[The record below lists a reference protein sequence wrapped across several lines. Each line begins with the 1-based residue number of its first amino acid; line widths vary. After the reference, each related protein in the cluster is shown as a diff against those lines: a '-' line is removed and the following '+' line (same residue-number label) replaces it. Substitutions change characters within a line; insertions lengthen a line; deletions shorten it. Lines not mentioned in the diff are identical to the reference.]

1 MCCMV
6 FLLVFG
12 VLGNRDAS
20 AAVDSYTKLLIHGDS
35 IADVATGKTVTVYG
49 DAAVSNAGKTVTAN
63 GNAQIDTAQGK
74 FGGVSGLFDGA
85 GSYLTVPDSDD
96 WSFGSENFTIDF
108 WVRWNSLPASGNI
121 QEFLGH
127 RTDFNND
134 VDFRIWND
142 SGTYRLGIIG
152 KSGGIDYINL
162 QGAASLSINTWYH
175 IAFVRSGSNT
185 TIYLDGTSIATVSSS
200 YTYADYTGLLYIADH
215 PDHLFNVNKEF
226 NGWLDELRISKGIAR
241 WTSDFTPTTEAYT
254 SDNCTKL
261 LLHFD
266 GSDGST
272 SFTDSSRDHF
282 KGKAISFDG
291 SGDYLSIP
299 DSDDWNLGS
308 GAFTID
314 GWVRFNTIPSTIAQ
328 MVFEQRQDNS
338 NVMWLARG
346 GGVWNFYLTI
356 GFVTQID
363 FTSTSTVVANT
374 WYHIAIVRSSNTW
387 YMFQDGVQ
395 IGITTNSSTIPNL
408 TGPVEIGRRGDATRY
423 LDGWI
428 DELRISKGI
437 GRWTSDFCTPTAP
450 YGIEDTTPP
459 TVSSTSPASNAT
471 GVAVDSTISAT
482 FSEDMN
488 SSTINTSTFTLS
500 DSDGNNVSG
509 TVSFGCCDK
518 TATFTPSSNLA
529 YSTTYTATIT
539 TGTKDMGENP
549 LTSDYL
555 WTFTTVSD
563 PNISPE
569 CYQFVTKWGSY
580 GTGDGQFDGPWGVTV
595 DSSGNIYIVDH
606 KNHRV
611 QKFSSDGTF
620 ITQWGSF
627 GSGDGQFK
635 APWGVAADT
644 SGNIYVA
651 DADNHRIQKFDSNGT
666 FITKWGVNGS
676 GDGQFNSPTGVTV
689 DASGNI
695 YVTDYLNNRVQKFD
709 SSGTFITKW
718 GSSGTGD
725 GQFNF
730 PFGVAVDASGNVY
743 VVDDYNNRIQKFT
756 SIGTFITKW
765 GSFGTGDGKFDLPHG
780 VAVDA
785 SGNVYVTDRHNNRVQ
800 KFSSDGTF
808 ITMWGSYGSED
819 GQFNY
824 PGGVVVDAS
833 GNVYVTDYHN
843 NRIQKFSP
851 SPCEVTTPTTS
862 PIPTAISSPTPLP
875 SPTPAPTATP
885 IIIITPTPTVS
896 PTPTATQSP
905 TPLPSPTP
913 ILTVT
918 PKVTARGFH
927 TVALKPDSTVWAW
940 GHNGYGQ
947 LGDDSI
953 TDRTTPVQVSCLSNA
968 TAIESGVFHTIVLK
982 SDGTVWTWGYNGYGQ
997 LGDGTTTDS
1006 TTPIQV
1012 SGLSNIIAIA
1022 GGGYH
1027 TIALKSDGTV
1037 WTWGRN
1043 EYGQL
1048 GDSTTLNRTS
1058 PVQVTDLS
1066 NIIAIEDG
1074 GHHTIALKSDGTVW
1088 TWGYNEWGQLG
1099 DGTTTNRTTPVQVS
1113 GLSGVTVI
1121 AGGNDHT
1128 IAMKSDGTVWAWGHN
1143 SYGQLGDGTATN
1155 TPRTTPVQV
1164 IGLSDIA
1171 DIAGGEWHT
1180 IALKSDGTVWT
1191 WGDNTYGE
1199 LGDGSSLDVRAIPM
1213 QISGLSDV
1221 VAIEG
1226 GFYHTVAL
1234 KSDGTIWTWGYNE
1247 YGELGDGT
1255 NTNTSTPVQVNDF
1268 NVYQSSTT
1276 VTTNSAN
1283 NVTSS
1288 SATLNGAINSNG
1300 LSTTVWFNYG
1310 TASDTYTDTSATQ
1323 IISGPCT
1330 DNISIDISGLS
1341 PNTTYYYRIVAQNS
1355 EGTYYGGEMSFTT
1368 LSSVLPTPTAIS
1380 SPTPLP
1386 SPTPTPTATPII
1398 IITPTPIAS
1407 PIYTPT
1413 PTPMISPTPTPT
1425 PDTTLPTVS
1434 STSPAGGA
1442 TGVTIDSV
1450 ITVTFSEPMD
1460 ASTIE
1465 TSTFIV
1471 RDGNNNIIDG
1481 TVSYNDS
1488 TATFTPLNNLEYSTT
1503 YTVTITGVKDL
1514 AGNAMD
1520 PDFTFSFTTG
1530 EDPQPVANAG
1540 DDQTVNEDELVSLQ
1554 GSGTAPQ
1561 GVTLTYQWIQV
1572 AGPNVTLSDTNS
1584 PTPTFTASQVNAN
1597 VTLTFQLV
1605 VGYENYTSDP
1615 DTIDVTIVNVNH
1627 APIAYTG
1634 DDQTVDAGTLVT
1646 LHGETSYDPDASEIT
1661 YQWTQVSGPPV
1672 TLSDSNSANPTF
1684 TAPSVAV
1691 ATLLKFKLVVN
1702 DDELSSM
1709 PAYARVTV
1717 EHVNHAPRADTTG
1730 STQTVNEGTQVSL
1743 DGSQSYDPDGDSI
1756 TYQWTQVSGPTV
1768 TLSDL
1773 NSANPNFTAPQ
1784 VTETT
1789 YLEFKLVVNDGQR
1802 SSEPAYATV
1811 TVLDTNQPIDCSS
1824 AAPSTATLW
1833 PPNHK
1838 LVSVSIEGVTDPDNE
1853 QVTITIT
1860 GVTQDEPIDGL
1871 GDGDTS
1877 PDAVIQGDTVLL
1889 RAERSGTGDGRVYEV
1904 HFTADDGQGSTCKG
1918 SVRVSVPHD
1927 KKKTENATDSGQ
1939 NYDSTQQ

>member
-1 MCCMV
+1 MKNRYSGTIWLMFCMV
-6 FLLVFG
+6 
-12 VLGNRDAS
+12 VLMVYGIWGNRS
-20 AAVDSYTKLLIHGDS
+20 VFAAVDSYTKLLIHGDS
-35 IADVATGKTVTVYG
+35 IGDATGKTVTAYG
-49 DAAVSNAGKTVTAN
+49 DVAVVNAGKTVTTN

-74 FGGVSGLFDGA
+74 FGGTSGLFDGS
-85 GSYLTVPDSDD
+85 GDYLTVPDSDD

-241 WTSDFTPTTEAYT
+241 WTSNFTPTTEAYT

-471 GVAVDSTISAT
+471 GVAVNSAISAT

-580 GTGDGQFDGPWGVTV
+580 GTGDGQFNFPNGLAI
-595 DSSGNIYIVDH
+595 DSAENIYVADTS
-606 KNHRV
+606 NHRI
-611 QKFSSDGTF
+611 QKFNSDGTF

-765 GSFGTGDGKFDLPHG
+765 GSFGTGDGKFDLPPG

-785 SGNVYVTDRHNNRVQ
+785 SGNAYVTDRHNN
-800 KFSSDGTF
+800 
-808 ITMWGSYGSED
+808 
-819 GQFNY
+819 
-824 PGGVVVDAS
+824 
-833 GNVYVTDYHN
+833 
-843 NRIQKFSP
+843 
-851 SPCEVTTPTTS
+851 
-862 PIPTAISSPTPLP
+862 
-875 SPTPAPTATP
+875 
-885 IIIITPTPTVS
+885 
-896 PTPTATQSP
+896 
-905 TPLPSPTP
+905 
-913 ILTVT
+913 
-918 PKVTARGFH
+918 
-927 TVALKPDSTVWAW
+927 
-940 GHNGYGQ
+940 
-947 LGDDSI
+947 
-953 TDRTTPVQVSCLSNA
+953 
-968 TAIESGVFHTIVLK
+968 
-982 SDGTVWTWGYNGYGQ
+982 
-997 LGDGTTTDS
+997 
-1006 TTPIQV
+1006 
-1012 SGLSNIIAIA
+1012 
-1022 GGGYH
+1022 
-1027 TIALKSDGTV
+1027 
-1037 WTWGRN
+1037 
-1043 EYGQL
+1043 
-1048 GDSTTLNRTS
+1048 
-1058 PVQVTDLS
+1058 
-1066 NIIAIEDG
+1066 
-1074 GHHTIALKSDGTVW
+1074 
-1088 TWGYNEWGQLG
+1088 
-1099 DGTTTNRTTPVQVS
+1099 
-1113 GLSGVTVI
+1113 
-1121 AGGNDHT
+1121 
-1128 IAMKSDGTVWAWGHN
+1128 
-1143 SYGQLGDGTATN
+1143 
-1155 TPRTTPVQV
+1155 
-1164 IGLSDIA
+1164 
-1171 DIAGGEWHT
+1171 
-1180 IALKSDGTVWT
+1180 
-1191 WGDNTYGE
+1191 
-1199 LGDGSSLDVRAIPM
+1199 
-1213 QISGLSDV
+1213 
-1221 VAIEG
+1221 
-1226 GFYHTVAL
+1226 
-1234 KSDGTIWTWGYNE
+1234 
-1247 YGELGDGT
+1247 
-1255 NTNTSTPVQVNDF
+1255 
-1268 NVYQSSTT
+1268 
-1276 VTTNSAN
+1276 
-1283 NVTSS
+1283 
-1288 SATLNGAINSNG
+1288 
-1300 LSTTVWFNYG
+1300 
-1310 TASDTYTDTSATQ
+1310 
-1323 IISGPCT
+1323 
-1330 DNISIDISGLS
+1330 
-1341 PNTTYYYRIVAQNS
+1341 
-1355 EGTYYGGEMSFTT
+1355 
-1368 LSSVLPTPTAIS
+1368 
-1380 SPTPLP
+1380 
-1386 SPTPTPTATPII
+1386 
-1398 IITPTPIAS
+1398 
-1407 PIYTPT
+1407 
-1413 PTPMISPTPTPT
+1413 
-1425 PDTTLPTVS
+1425 
-1434 STSPAGGA
+1434 
-1442 TGVTIDSV
+1442 
-1450 ITVTFSEPMD
+1450 
-1460 ASTIE
+1460 
-1465 TSTFIV
+1465 
-1471 RDGNNNIIDG
+1471 
-1481 TVSYNDS
+1481 
-1488 TATFTPLNNLEYSTT
+1488 
-1503 YTVTITGVKDL
+1503 
-1514 AGNAMD
+1514 
-1520 PDFTFSFTTG
+1520 
-1530 EDPQPVANAG
+1530 
-1540 DDQTVNEDELVSLQ
+1540 
-1554 GSGTAPQ
+1554 
-1561 GVTLTYQWIQV
+1561 
-1572 AGPNVTLSDTNS
+1572 
-1584 PTPTFTASQVNAN
+1584 
-1597 VTLTFQLV
+1597 
-1605 VGYENYTSDP
+1605 
-1615 DTIDVTIVNVNH
+1615 
-1627 APIAYTG
+1627 
-1634 DDQTVDAGTLVT
+1634 
-1646 LHGETSYDPDASEIT
+1646 
-1661 YQWTQVSGPPV
+1661 
-1672 TLSDSNSANPTF
+1672 
-1684 TAPSVAV
+1684 
-1691 ATLLKFKLVVN
+1691 
-1702 DDELSSM
+1702 
-1709 PAYARVTV
+1709 
-1717 EHVNHAPRADTTG
+1717 
-1730 STQTVNEGTQVSL
+1730 
-1743 DGSQSYDPDGDSI
+1743 
-1756 TYQWTQVSGPTV
+1756 
-1768 TLSDL
+1768 
-1773 NSANPNFTAPQ
+1773 
-1784 VTETT
+1784 
-1789 YLEFKLVVNDGQR
+1789 
-1802 SSEPAYATV
+1802 
-1811 TVLDTNQPIDCSS
+1811 
-1824 AAPSTATLW
+1824 
-1833 PPNHK
+1833 
-1838 LVSVSIEGVTDPDNE
+1838 
-1853 QVTITIT
+1853 
-1860 GVTQDEPIDGL
+1860 
-1871 GDGDTS
+1871 
-1877 PDAVIQGDTVLL
+1877 
-1889 RAERSGTGDGRVYEV
+1889 
-1904 HFTADDGQGSTCKG
+1904 
-1918 SVRVSVPHD
+1918 
-1927 KKKTENATDSGQ
+1927 
-1939 NYDSTQQ
+1939 